1 MRWRK
6 TGAGLV
12 RPFLSAA
19 DAATLQ
25 RFSTSSRS
33 GAEAGPLL
41 NLTQRLILGCVLLA
55 GLTVGLLAAT
65 HRALA
70 AAGQLGLAWGFV
82 AAAILIAGVTIFWV
96 LQPIRGLAR
105 DAHKIAQ
112 GNLEHRTGWKSR
124 DDFGVI
130 AAELNRLAVRLRDL
144 HESDAGRRQMEF
156 QLSDAVLQSIFEPII
171 VTDGKG
177 HILKV
182 NQAAAELMGEA
193 ATDRMAL
200 TNTPGGDK
208 ILSAIR
214 DAVSMQK
221 AVATEDEASMLP
233 MRIGKQERSYRLRTT
248 PMRDSEGRLLGT
260 VTTLEDVTSL
270 QDIDRFKTRFL
281 NVASRKLRDPLLQ
294 LRRGLYALGHGFGGE
309 LDPLQAELVAAAG
322 EESEKL
328 DELMGDL
335 IEVAELDTGKREL
348 NLERVRPLQALTNAR
363 DRYVDDAARKGI
375 RVEVRAYADLAT
387 VLADRR
393 ALRTILDNLLA
404 NALRY
409 TPEEGEVLLAAEEVK
424 DSVQFTVRDTGRGI
438 EAERLSTIF
447 DRFNPMSDAGS
458 GLGLALVRR
467 LVEQLSGQ
475 IAVESRL
482 GNGTTFRFT
491 LPVAVVDTT
500 RHPIEVG

>member
-1 MRWRK
+1 M
-6 TGAGLV
+6 
-12 RPFLSAA
+12 
-19 DAATLQ
+19 
-25 RFSTSSRS
+25 
-33 GAEAGPLL
+33 L

-55 GLTVGLLAAT
+55 GLTLGLLAAT
-65 HRALA
+65 HRVLH
-70 AAGQLGLAWGFV
+70 AAGQMGLAWGFV
-82 AAAILIAGVTIFWV
+82 AAAFLIAGATIFFV
-96 LQPIRGLAR
+96 MRPIHGVAHDAR
-105 DAHKIAQ
+105 KIAQ
-112 GNLEHRTGWKSR
+112 GNLEHRTDWKSR

-144 HESDAGRRQMEF
+144 HESEAGRRQMEF

-182 NQAAAELMGEA
+182 NQAASELLGEA
-193 ATDRMAL
+193 AGDRLAL
-200 TNTPGGDK
+200 ANTPGGDK

-214 DAVSMQK
+214 NAVSMQK

-270 QDIDRFKTRFL
+270 QDTDRFKTQFL

-294 LRRGLYALGHGFGGE
+294 LRRGLYALGQGFGGE
-309 LDPLQAELVAAAG
+309 LQPLQTELVAAAG
-322 EESEKL
+322 KESEKL

-335 IEVAELDTGKREL
+335 IEVAELDAGKREL
-348 NLERVRPLQALTNAR
+348 NLERIRPLVALTNAR
-363 DRYVDDAARKGI
+363 DRYCDDASRKRI
-375 RVEVRAYADLAT
+375 RVDVRAYADLSW
-387 VLADRR
+387 VQADRR
-393 ALRTILDNLLA
+393 ALRSILDNLLA

-409 TPEEGEVLLAAEEVK
+409 TPEDGEILLSAEEVK

-447 DRFNPMSDAGS
+447 DRFNPMSESGS

-467 LVEQLSGQ
+467 LVEQLGGQ

-482 GNGTTFRFT
+482 GNGTACRFT
-491 LPVAVVDTT
+491 LPVAAVEAT
-500 RHPIEVG
+500 RHPVEVG

>member
-1 MRWRK
+1 M
-6 TGAGLV
+6 
-12 RPFLSAA
+12 
-19 DAATLQ
+19 
-25 RFSTSSRS
+25 
-33 GAEAGPLL
+33 L
-41 NLTQRLILGCVLLA
+41 NLSQRLILGCALLA
-55 GLTVGLLAAT
+55 SLTLGLLGLT

-70 AAGQLGLAWGFV
+70 AAGQLRLAWVFV
-82 AAAILIAGVTIFWV
+82 VAAILVEIATVYLV
-96 LQPIRGLAR
+96 LHPIHTVAR

-112 GNLEHRTGWKSR
+112 GNLEHRTAWNSR

-144 HESDAGRRQMEF
+144 HDSEAGRRQMEF

-182 NQAAAELMGEA
+182 NQAASELLGEA
-193 ATDRMAL
+193 AGDRLAL
-200 TNTPGGDK
+200 ANTPGGDK

-214 DAVSMQK
+214 DAVALQK

-233 MRIGKQERSYRLRTT
+233 MRIGKKERSYRLRTT

-270 QDIDRFKTRFL
+270 QDTDRFKTRFL

-294 LRRGLYALGHGFGGE
+294 LRRGLYALSQGFAGE
-309 LDPLQAELVAAAG
+309 LQPLQTELVSAANK
-322 EESEKL
+322 ESEKL

-348 NLERVRPLQALTNAR
+348 KLERIRPLEALNNTR
-363 DRYVDDAARKGI
+363 DRYCDEAARKGI
-375 RVEVRAYADLAT
+375 RVEVRAYADLA
-387 VLADRR
+387 VVQADRR
-393 ALRTILDNLLA
+393 ALRSILDNLLA

-409 TPEEGEVLLAAEEVK
+409 TPDEGEILLAAEEVK
-424 DSVQFTVRDTGRGI
+424 EFVQFTVRDTGRGI

-447 DRFNPMSDAGS
+447 DRFNPMSDSGS

-467 LVEQLSGQ
+467 LVESLGGQ

-482 GNGTTFRFT
+482 SHGTTFRFT
-491 LPVAVVDTT
+491 LPVAAVEVS
-500 RHPIEVG
+500 RHPVEVG